1 MNFYFLSSLKNYGVF
16 FIPSAVFDAASITPD
31 IGLITRPPI
40 PLAAPSKNPGSPFFY
55 APWIG

>member
-16 FIPSAVFDAASITPD
+16 FMPSAVFDAASITPD

-40 PLAAPSKNPGSPFFY
+40 PFAAPSKNPGSPFFY
-55 APWIG
+55 AP